1 MKKLITLI
9 TIILTITSCSDPGS
23 TRVTLNGNESTLP
36 DELKGLKVY
45 NVATDNLGY
54 VKVAVLNNQINS
66 TTYTVGKTQ
75 QTTLIINN
83 NQTTPKVIQVKNVIM
98 ENDSLIIC
106 RK

>member
-66 TTYTVGKTQ
+66 TTYTK

>member
-1 MKKLITLI
+1 MKKIITLITLI
-9 TIILTITSCSDPGS
+9 MTITSCAEPG
-23 TRVTLNGNESTLP
+23 THRVTLNGNESTLP

-45 NVATDNLGY
+45 NIATDKGF
-54 VKVAVLNNQINS
+54 VKVAVMNNQINS

-83 NQTTPKVIQVKNVIM
+83 NQTTPKLIQVKNIIM

>member
-1 MKKLITLI
+1 MKKIITLITLI
-9 TIILTITSCSDPGS
+9 MTITSCADPG
-23 TRVTLNGNESTLP
+23 THRVTLNGNESTLP

-45 NVATDNLGY
+45 NIATDKGF
-54 VKVAVLNNQINS
+54 VKVAVMNNQINS

-83 NQTTPKVIQVKNVIM
+83 NQTTPKLIQVKNIIM